1 MADTR
6 AGPPAWRRILW
17 VMTTQVDQAQRFLAL
32 HRAGEPLLM
41 PNPWDLGSARLLA
54 SLGFEALATTSS
66 GFAATLGRNDG
77 AVSRDEAI
85 VHAAVI
91 VAATG
96 LPVSADLENGFA
108 DAPAGVAETMR
119 MSIEVGLAG
128 ASVED
133 FTGRA
138 DDPIYDIGLAAERIA
153 AAAEAAHG
161 GPGRLVLTARAENYL
176 HGRPDLAD
184 TIARLQA
191 FQEAGADVLYAPGL
205 RTLEDI
211 SQVVREV
218 DRPVNVL
225 ALEGMPPVA
234 ELAQAG
240 VSRISVGGAFAFA
253 ALGAVVS
260 AAAELREQGT
270 YGFRAGSAAGAA
282 AARRAF
288 G

>member
-1 MADTR
+1 
-6 AGPPAWRRILW
+6 
-17 VMTTQVDQAQRFLAL
+17 MTTQADQAQRFLAL

-77 AVSRDEAI
+77 GVSRDEAM

-91 VAATG
+91 VAATD

-108 DAPAGVAETMR
+108 DAPSGVAETMR
-119 MSIEVGLAG
+119 LSIEVGLAG

-153 AAAEAAHG
+153 AAAEAAHA

-191 FQEAGADVLYAPGL
+191 FQAAGADVLYAPGL
-205 RTLEDI
+205 RSREDI
-211 SQVVREV
+211 SRVIREV

-260 AAAELREQGT
+260 AATELREQGT

-288 G
+288 S

>member
-1 MADTR
+1 
-6 AGPPAWRRILW
+6 
-17 VMTTQVDQAQRFLAL
+17 MTTQADRAQRFLAL

-54 SLGFEALATTSS
+54 SLGFAALATTSS

-77 AVSRDEAI
+77 AVSRDEAL

-91 VAATG
+91 VAATD

-108 DAPAGVAETMR
+108 DSPSGVAETMR
-119 MSIEVGLAG
+119 MAIEVGLAG

-133 FTGRA
+133 FTGQA
-138 DDPIYDIGLAAERIA
+138 DDPIYDTGAAAERVA
-153 AAAEAAHG
+153 AAAEAAHA

-205 RTLEDI
+205 RRREDI

-225 ALEGMPPVA
+225 ALDGVPPVA
-234 ELAQAG
+234 ELARAG
-240 VSRISVGGAFAFA
+240 VSRVSVGGAFAFA

-260 AAAELREQGT
+260 AATELREQGT
-270 YGFRAGSAAGAA
+270 YGFREGGSAGAA

-288 G
+288 S

>member
-1 MADTR
+1 
-6 AGPPAWRRILW
+6 
-17 VMTTQVDQAQRFLAL
+17 MTTPADKAQRFLAL

-77 AVSRDEAI
+77 SVSRDEAI

-91 VAATG
+91 VAATD

-108 DAPAGVAETMR
+108 DDPSGVAETMR
-119 MSIEVGLAG
+119 MAIEVGLAG

-133 FTGRA
+133 ATGRA
-138 DDPIYDIGLAAERIA
+138 EDPIYEPGLAAERVA
-153 AAAEAAHG
+153 AAAEAAHA
-161 GPGRLVLTARAENYL
+161 GPWRLVLTARAENYL

-191 FQEAGADVLYAPGL
+191 FAEAGADVLYAPGL
-205 RTLEDI
+205 RRLEDI

-218 DRPVNVL
+218 GRPVNVL
-225 ALEGMPPVA
+225 ALEDVPPVA
-234 ELAQAG
+234 ELARAG

-253 ALGAVVS
+253 AIGAVVS
-260 AAAELREQGT
+260 AATELREQGT

-288 G
+288 S

>member
-1 MADTR
+1 
-6 AGPPAWRRILW
+6 
-17 VMTTQVDQAQRFLAL
+17 MTTQADQAQRFLAL

-77 AVSRDEAI
+77 AVSRDEAM

-91 VAATG
+91 VAATD

-108 DAPAGVAETMR
+108 DAPSGVAETMR

-138 DDPIYDIGLAAERIA
+138 EDPIYDIGLAAERIA
-153 AAAEAAHG
+153 AAAEAAHA

-191 FQEAGADVLYAPGL
+191 FQQAGADVLYAPGL
-205 RTLEDI
+205 RSLDDI

-225 ALEGMPPVA
+225 ALEGVPPVA
-234 ELAQAG
+234 ELARAG
-240 VSRISVGGAFAFA
+240 VSRVSVGGAFAFA

-288 G
+288 S

>member
-1 MADTR
+1 
-6 AGPPAWRRILW
+6 
-17 VMTTQVDQAQRFLAL
+17 MTTQADRAQRFLAL

-91 VAATG
+91 VAATD

-153 AAAEAAHG
+153 AAAEAAHA

-211 SQVVREV
+211 SQVIREV

-225 ALEGMPPVA
+225 VLEGMPPVA